1 MEKKPLKIRIMKIR
15 VSIKNYFEERATEKS
30 QFRERL
36 KEVAKELSTVF
47 EHRELREALEK
58 NKYQVIGYIKDM
70 CYDFEKLLEKK
81 KDLLDLACYYSR
93 TERKPVVYSLV
104 PKIILESYKE
114 TIVVLDEPHEFDNFP
129 GERFSEITFLA
140 PTYLEDALRWI
151 EGYKHKLDGYPTR
164 VRMGRCNMMTLGK
177 SRHGRFVILVR
188 DAPGTYDLL
197 YNAVIEAKEI
207 DKIIKKDQKRLI
219 NSLKGENE
227 LREDQIDE
235 SSQKAEQYK
244 AAYIIRTKDIQ
255 AERQHNLEQEF
266 RKRLKESSY
275 QRRNIDWTAIA
286 IVIVFAI
293 LASVLIW
300 VFFVFIPSKNS
311 IDTVD
316 TLQTSGN
323 LLKLMTGRL

>member
-15 VSIKNYFEERATEKS
+15 GSIKNYFEERATEKS

-36 KEVAKELSTVF
+36 KEVGKELSIVF

-104 PKIILESYKE
+104 PKIILETYKE

-129 GERFSEITFLA
+129 GEKFSEITFLA
-140 PTYLEDALRWI
+140 PTYLENALHWI

-177 SRHGRFVILVR
+177 SRHGRFIILVR

-219 NSLKGENE
+219 NSLKGEKE
-227 LREDQIDE
+227 LSADQIDE

-244 AAYIIRTKDIQ
+244 AAYIVRTKDIQ

-266 RKRLKESSY
+266 QKRLKQSSF
-275 QRRNIDWTAIA
+275 QRKNIDWTAIG
-286 IVIVFAI
+286 IVIIFAVI
-293 LASVLIW
+293 AIFLIW
-300 VFFVFIPSKNS
+300 FFFTVIPAKNS
-311 IDTVD
+311 VSAIDD
-316 TLQTSGN
+316 LQTPVN
-323 LLKLMTGRL
+323 ILKLMTGGS